1 MPLLVQHP
9 TVKAVLLF
17 LRQEFSSL
25 LCFMTHPFLAHLS
38 YSLKLSLQRIKKA
51 FFIIFPLPIHTDST
65 LNRRN
70 DVGSPTGTGSE
81 FLFCTELHWPLVDAG
96 HN

>member
-1 MPLLVQHP
+1 MPSLLKLQ
-9 TVKAVLLF
+9 TVKAALLF

-25 LCFMTHPFLAHLS
+25 LCFVTHPFLAHLS

-65 LNRRN
+65 LNREMMLVLPQELVVN
-70 DVGSPTGTGSE
+70 
-81 FLFCTELHWPLVDAG
+81 FCTELHWPLVDAC